1 MKSIIHIVITL
12 FCVCVYAQ
20 APDGFNYQASVRD
33 GSGSL
38 VVSQSVSFKF
48 HIIQGTQTAAP
59 TYTETHAT
67 NTDDLGQVS
76 LVIGQGNATSGT
88 LILLTGH

>member
-1 MKSIIHIVITL
+1 MKSIIHIVISL
-12 FCVCVYAQ
+12 FCICVYAQ

-38 VVSQSVSFKF
+38 VISQTVGFKF
-48 HIIQGTQTAAP
+48 HIIQGTQTATP
-59 TYTETHAT
+59 TYSETHAT

-76 LVIGQGNATSGT
+76 VVILS
-88 LILLTGH
+88 LIHI